1 MGLFH
6 QQRLARTAAQ
16 LRLGAIGG
24 SVLAWLLVLLA
35 STATAGSPFR
45 WRWSSPAPHGGNIF
59 DMAYG
64 LGLTVQ
70 VCERGQ
76 IYSSEDLLLWHP
88 RTSGTTNALR
98 ATTFFNNRLL
108 IAGESGTVLWADS
121 LEDFQLLNLGTGD
134 WLEGVAASSTLAV
147 AVGDNGAAYTS
158 STGTNW
164 IRETTGFTNWLRG
177 VAAGNN
183 LFVAVGEAGRI
194 ATRAP
199 NGNWSV
205 EASGTTRHL
214 NRVALI
220 GNQFWAVG
228 DSGTVL
234 TGSSNGRT
242 WTPHT
247 GFTTTNSLNAIA
259 GTNDYL
265 VIVGDREV
273 RLQNGSGGWTD
284 EIRGNSNSPAPNW
297 TFYSASWQGSLHF
310 IAGRSGMMLEG
321 IKTNATAPAL
331 WTQREAPIRNWLWD
345 VLRLPQF
352 YVAAGDRGTVMTS
365 PEGVN
370 WELELVPD
378 AATNSVLLGIGG
390 TTNGLVAAGSGGR
403 ILYSPAIATSVVS
416 TNVIAGVTNY
426 ATNTS
431 STLAINWLSAA
442 TPTANDLQA
451 VAVRSGRWVVGG
463 AGGTVLTSG
472 DGTNWAAQ
480 SSGSTAFLSG
490 AAVLNDLF
498 VLTGDRGTILTSG
511 DGTNWFPQPSGT
523 TNWVYRI
530 RSLNNRLV
538 AVGEGGTILSSTDG
552 TNWASHPSG
561 TTRLLNAVD
570 YLGDSFYAVGVQG
583 TVLQSGNLTTWTNLG
598 TLTTKSLYGVA
609 GTSNQIVTVGIE
621 GVALRSLLTA
631 AVEPV
636 TFTRISRSSG
646 QNLLLL
652 SGQVDRRVTLE
663 RSTTLTNWVEGV
675 TLELIDRSGTLLL
688 LEAVDTTSPPREF
701 FRGRMVP

>member
-1 MGLFH
+1 
-6 QQRLARTAAQ
+6 
-16 LRLGAIGG
+16 
-24 SVLAWLLVLLA
+24 VVLLFVCLATDA
-35 STATAGSPFR
+35 SAGSPFR
-45 WRWSSPAPHGGNIF
+45 WRWSNPAPHGGNVF

-76 IYSSEDLLLWHP
+76 IYTSEDLRLWHP
-88 RTSGTTNALR
+88 RASGTTNALR

-108 IAGESGTVLWADS
+108 ITGESGTVLWADS
-121 LEDFQLLNLGTGD
+121 LEDFQLLNLGTAD
-134 WLEGVAASSTLAV
+134 WLEGVAASSSLVV

-158 STGTNW
+158 TTGTNW
-164 IRETTGFTNWLRG
+164 TRENTGFTTWLRG

-183 LFVAVGEAGRI
+183 LFVAVGENGRI
-194 ATRAP
+194 ATRAA

-205 EASGTTRHL
+205 ETSGTTAHL
-214 NRVALI
+214 NRVAFV

-228 DSGTVL
+228 DAGTVL
-234 TGSSNGRT
+234 VGSTSGKT

-247 GFTTTNSLNAIA
+247 GFTTTNALNAVA

-273 RLQNGSGGWTD
+273 RLQDGGGGWTD
-284 EIRGNSNSPAPNW
+284 EIRGNPNSPAPNW

-321 IKTNATAPAL
+321 IKTNASSPTL
-331 WTQREAPIRNWLWD
+331 WTQRQVPIRNWLWD

-365 PEGVN
+365 ADGVN

-378 AATNSVLLGIGG
+378 VATNSVLLGIGG

-403 ILYSPAIATSVVS
+403 ILFSPAIATNVVS
-416 TNVIAGVTNY
+416 TNVINGVTHY

-431 STLAINWLSAA
+431 STLAIDWLAMSP
-442 TPTANDLQA
+442 PTASDLQA
-451 VAVRSGRWVVGG
+451 VTVRDGLWIVGG
-463 AGGTVLTSG
+463 ASGTVLTSG

-490 AAVLNDLF
+490 AAVLNNLF

-511 DGTNWFPQPSGT
+511 DGTNWFSQTSGT
-523 TNWVYRI
+523 TNWVYRV
-530 RSLNNRLV
+530 RAVNDRLV
-538 AVGEGGTILSSTDG
+538 AVGENGIILTSTDG
-552 TNWASHPSG
+552 TNWTSLTSG

-570 YLGDSFYAVGVQG
+570 YLGDSYYAVGVQG

-609 GTSNQIVTVGIE
+609 GRSNQIVTVGIE

-631 AVEPV
+631 AVEPIS
-636 TFTRISRSSG
+636 FTRFSRSSG

-663 RSTTLTNWVEGV
+663 RSSTLTNWVEGV

-688 LEAVDTTSPPREF
+688 LEAADTSDTPREF